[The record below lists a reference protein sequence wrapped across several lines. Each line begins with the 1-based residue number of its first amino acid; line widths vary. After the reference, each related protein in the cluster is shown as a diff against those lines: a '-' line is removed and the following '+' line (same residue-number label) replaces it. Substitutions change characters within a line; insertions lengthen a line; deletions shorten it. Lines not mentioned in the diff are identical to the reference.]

1 MSRNLGMVFPGN
13 SLGVGSGREAVKQW
27 RPSRSAPGVARG
39 RMNRMGCGACWDE
52 TCREKG
58 DVVRGGWADVARR
71 LPASSS
77 IWVAHCGAGRTL
89 SFGDKVFSL
98 SVSDSLPSLPNRAIN
113 IFLLP
118 LPISFV

>member
-1 MSRNLGMVFPGN
+1 MRGISTWFFHETLCVSGAGGKPLSNGGPPEARLGFQG
-13 SLGVGSGREAVKQW
+13 A
-27 RPSRSAPGVARG
+27 PSIT
-39 RMNRMGCGACWDE
+39 MGCGACWDE

-98 SVSDSLPSLPNRAIN
+98 SDCLRFAPELS
-113 IFLLP
+113 
-118 LPISFV
+118 